1 MRSFKNK
8 YYLYKRKKRE
18 QMKKNNKTNKIKYE
32 FVLVNSGRRKI
43 LEEDL
48 RFIAEGRVDSLF
60 FRVLDCFLS
69 LSLFFYLP
77 HSFCKFLLELHYEVI
92 YY

>member
-48 RFIAEGRVDSLF
+48 RFI
-60 FRVLDCFLS
+60 
-69 LSLFFYLP
+69 
-77 HSFCKFLLELHYEVI
+77 
-92 YY
+92 